1 MTEFKH
7 PEKKER
13 KIDWKLDTIVS
24 SQTVSLIEQ
33 ICENLQ
39 RYLIKNLIYCYKH
52 SFTNVNIYFIVCV
65 IFIYNNT
72 QTVNA

>member
-7 PEKKER
+7 PEKREK

-39 RYLIKNLIYCYKH
+39 RYLIKNLIYLYYKH
-52 SFTNVNIYFIVCV
+52 LLRNSRKRTIIHMKCIIIHCKYF
-65 IFIYNNT
+65 
-72 QTVNA
+72 

>member
-7 PEKKER
+7 PEKKEK

-24 SQTVSLIEQ
+24 CQTVSLIEQ

-39 RYLIKNLIYCYKH
+39 RYLIKNLIYLHYKH
-52 SFTNVNIYFIVCV
+52 LLRNVDN
-65 IFIYNNT
+65 
-72 QTVNA
+72 

>member
-7 PEKKER
+7 PEKKET

-39 RYLIKNLIYCYKH
+39 RYLIKNLIYLYYKR
-52 SFTNVNIYFIVCV
+52 TIKKC
-65 IFIYNNT
+65 
-72 QTVNA
+72 

>member
-39 RYLIKNLIYCYKH
+39 RYLIKNLIYLYYKH
-52 SFTNVNIYFIVCV
+52 LLRNVDN
-65 IFIYNNT
+65 
-72 QTVNA
+72 

>member
-7 PEKKER
+7 PEKKEK

-24 SQTVSLIEQ
+24 CQTVSLIEQ

-39 RYLIKNLIYCYKH
+39 RYLIKNLIYLYYKH
-52 SFTNVNIYFIVCV
+52 LLRNVDNYSIYH
-65 IFIYNNT
+65 IYL
-72 QTVNA
+72 

>member
-7 PEKKER
+7 PEKKEK

-39 RYLIKNLIYCYKH
+39 RYLIKNLIYLYYKR
-52 SFTNVNIYFIVCV
+52 TIKKC
-65 IFIYNNT
+65 
-72 QTVNA
+72 

>member
-7 PEKKER
+7 PEKKEK

-39 RYLIKNLIYCYKH
+39 RYLIKNLMYLYYKH
-52 SFTNVNIYFIVCV
+52 LLRNVDNYCIYH
-65 IFIYNNT
+65 IYL
-72 QTVNA
+72 

>member
-1 MTEFKH
+1 MSKKCGKKMTEFKH
-7 PEKKER
+7 PEKKEK

-39 RYLIKNLIYCYKH
+39 RYLIKNLIYLYYKH
-52 SFTNVNIYFIVCV
+52 LLRNVDN
-65 IFIYNNT
+65 
-72 QTVNA
+72 

>member
-7 PEKKER
+7 PEKKET
-13 KIDWKLDTIVS
+13 KIDWKLDTILVS

-39 RYLIKNLIYCYKH
+39 RYLIKNLIYLYYKR
-52 SFTNVNIYFIVCV
+52 TIKKC
-65 IFIYNNT
+65 
-72 QTVNA
+72 